1 MTPLIRAPEGL
12 QPSRTT
18 RCSAHTTPAADFCDA
33 VGVNRFTL
41 SHDSVTH
48 HRPPEVSSTAFDAQP
63 PDLPPAVLMEMGF
76 AAFCPLAPCRRPHHP
91 ILVHRLASLLHASFT
106 PRLATT
112 PLRFAITSPPSG
124 CEEDFHLQAVK
135 HARHTKRAM
144 ARLRHDPLKSSLFYT
159 WGRGIA
165 TLRTSDLRR
174 RTRGPILL
182 GRLDG
187 RGRPSPHEQPHTS
200 NPTRATPHEQPRMDS
215 RGRLSPHVRDDN
227 LLSEFLMARRS
238 ESALLA

>member
-135 HARHTKRAM
+135 HARHTKRAQ
-144 ARLRHDPLKSSLFYT
+144 AESLRQVNFSIYFQNSKSEGVNVTRFREIYLVANL
-159 WGRGIA
+159 WIGRKW
-165 TLRTSDLRR
+165 DLS
-174 RTRGPILL
+174 G
-182 GRLDG
+182 
-187 RGRPSPHEQPHTS
+187 
-200 NPTRATPHEQPRMDS
+200 A
-215 RGRLSPHVRDDN
+215 
-227 LLSEFLMARRS
+227 
-238 ESALLA
+238 

>member
-1 MTPLIRAPEGL
+1 MITARYFSSCPSDSTSRWTPCPPEVYAPGRRRITAVFGYDA
-12 QPSRTT
+12 PHS
-18 RCSAHTTPAADFCDA
+18 SARGTSTLPNNALLSTHYAAADFCDA

-106 PRLATT
+106 PRLAAT

-135 HARHTKRAM
+135 HARHTKKPGPVWSGLQRCLPGVSASWNLSAGRRA
-144 ARLRHDPLKSSLFYT
+144 
-159 WGRGIA
+159 
-165 TLRTSDLRR
+165 
-174 RTRGPILL
+174 
-182 GRLDG
+182 
-187 RGRPSPHEQPHTS
+187 
-200 NPTRATPHEQPRMDS
+200 
-215 RGRLSPHVRDDN
+215 
-227 LLSEFLMARRS
+227 
-238 ESALLA
+238 